1 MTGKTHLFSYGLFKF
16 YTNPKKSADLGYFQK
31 LPILLKMTKN
41 PSRKWVKDLVFGMW
55 TGKIHLFSYGL
66 FKFYANPKNQL
77 ILAIFKNC
85 QFHLK
90 WPKTLLENGFK
101 TYFLVC
107 DRENPFIWTF
117 QILRQPPP
125 NLNNL
130 FLFKRIGCNICE

>member
-1 MTGKTHLFSYGLFKF
+1 MVCHMENIFIFIWTFQILRQPQKT
-16 YTNPKKSADLGYFQK
+16 ADLGYFQK
-31 LPILLKMTKN
+31 MLISLTY
-41 PSRKWVKDLVFGMW
+41 
-55 TGKIHLFSYGL
+55 LFSYGL

-130 FLFKRIGCNICE
+130 FLFKRIGCNICEWRLKSANFENSPNQLIFWD